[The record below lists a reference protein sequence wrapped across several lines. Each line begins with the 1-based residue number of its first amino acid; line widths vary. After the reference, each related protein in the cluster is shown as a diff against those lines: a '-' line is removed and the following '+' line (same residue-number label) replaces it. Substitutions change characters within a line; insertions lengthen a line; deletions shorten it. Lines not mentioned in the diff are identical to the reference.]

1 MVATGGDQTARAE
14 DLREMAEATIGAGLV
29 ELTDEQQAIVS
40 IVREFVEREV
50 YPVAEELE
58 HRDEF
63 PDRIVEGMKE
73 LGLFGLTVPEEYG
86 GAGLDL
92 MTYALVGVELS
103 RGWMSLSGILNTH
116 FMAVYLLK
124 KHGSDEQKGRWLPT
138 MATGEL
144 RAALSMSEPGAGS
157 DVQAIQCR
165 AVLDEAAGEYVVNGT
180 KMWVTNGLRAG
191 LVVLLCK
198 TDPTADPPY
207 KGMTVLYVEKEPGEP
222 SSGGITIPPNI
233 EKMGYH
239 GVETTE
245 LVFQDH
251 RVPVGNRLGN
261 EGDGFRQIM
270 DAIEVGRVN
279 VSARAVGLATRAFE
293 EAITYAQQRRAFGKP
308 IAQHQMIQEKLADM
322 GTKLEAARL
331 MLLQAAKKKSA
342 GVRADLEA
350 GMAKYFCTEV
360 CHEIVTEALRVH
372 GGYGYSAEYTI
383 ERLYRDAPFL
393 LIGEGTSEIQ
403 KLVIARQLLER
414 HKVTG

>member
-1 MVATGGDQTARAE
+1 
-14 DLREMAEATIGAGLV
+14 MAGAGPGGLV
-29 ELTDEQQAIVS
+29 ELSEEQQAVVAT
-40 IVREFVEREV
+40 VREFVEREV
-50 YPVAEELE
+50 FPVAEELE
-58 HRDEF
+58 ARDEF
-63 PDRIVEGMKE
+63 PEKIVEQMKE

-92 MTYALVGVELS
+92 LTYALVGVELS

-124 KHGSDEQKGRWLPT
+124 QYGSDEQRQRWLPK

-157 DVQAIQCR
+157 DVQSIQCR
-165 AVLDEAAGEYVVNGT
+165 ALREGDHYVVNGT

-198 TDPTADPPY
+198 TDPETKPAY
-207 KGMTVLYVEKEPGEP
+207 KGMSLLFVEKEPGANTFE
-222 SSGGITIPPNI
+222 GITIPPNI

-245 LVFQDH
+245 LVFENH
-251 RVPVGNRLGN
+251 RVPEENLLGN
-261 EGDGFRQIM
+261 EGDGFRQVM
-270 DAIEVGRVN
+270 DGIEVGRVN
-279 VSARAVGLATRAFE
+279 VAARAVGLATRAFE
-293 EAITYAQQRRAFGKP
+293 EAIRYAQQRQAFGKA

-322 GTKLEAARL
+322 ATKLEAARL

-342 GVRADLEA
+342 GERSDLEA
-350 GMAKYFCTEV
+350 GMAKYFCTEA

-414 HKVTG
+414 YKIEG

>member
-1 MVATGGDQTARAE
+1 MYKRQ
-14 DLREMAEATIGAGLV
+14 
-29 ELTDEQQAIVS
+29 
-40 IVREFVEREV
+40 VREFVEDQV
-50 YPVAEELE
+50 IPVADELE

-63 PDRIVEGMKE
+63 PDKIVQQMREM
-73 LGLFGLTVPEEYG
+73 GLFGLTVPEEYG

-103 RGWMSLSGILNTH
+103 RGWMSLSGIMNTH
-116 FMAVYLLK
+116 FMAIYLLK
-124 KHGSDEQKGRWLPT
+124 KYGSDEQKHRWLPR

-157 DVQAIQCR
+157 DVQSIQCK
-165 AVLDEAAGEYVVNGT
+165 AAKTGDQYVVNGQ

-198 TDPTADPPY
+198 TDPEAKPAY
-207 KGMTVLYVEKEPGEP
+207 KGMSILYVEKDPEERRFE
-222 SSGGITIPPNI
+222 GITIPPNI

-245 LVFQDH
+245 LLFEDH
-251 RVPVGNRLGN
+251 RVPAANLLGE
-261 EGDGFRQIM
+261 EGKGFGYIM
-270 DAIEVGRVN
+270 DGIEVGRVN

-293 EAITYAQQRRAFGKP
+293 EAIGYAQERQAFGKP
-308 IAQHQMIQEKLADM
+308 IAQHQMIQEKLAEM
-322 GTKLEAARL
+322 GTKLEAAKL
-331 MLLQAAKKKSA
+331 MLMQAAKKKSA
-342 GVRADLEA
+342 GERSDLEA
-350 GMAKYFCTEV
+350 GMAKFFCTEA
-360 CHEIVTEALRVH
+360 CHEIVTEALRIH
-372 GGYGYSAEYTI
+372 GGYGYSTEYTI

-414 HKVTG
+414 YHRS

>member
-1 MVATGGDQTARAE
+1 
-14 DLREMAEATIGAGLV
+14 MAAASDSGLV
-29 ELTDEQQAIVS
+29 QLSEEQREIVGA
-40 IVREFVEREV
+40 VREFVEDQV
-50 YPVAEELE
+50 IPVADELE

-63 PDRIVEGMKE
+63 PDKIVQQMREM
-73 LGLFGLTVPEEYG
+73 GLFGLTVPEEYG

-103 RGWMSLSGILNTH
+103 RGWMSLSGIMNTH
-116 FMAVYLLK
+116 FMAIYLLK
-124 KHGSDEQKGRWLPT
+124 KYGSDEQKLRWLPT

-157 DVQAIQCR
+157 DVQSIQCK
-165 AVLDEAAGEYVVNGT
+165 ATKDGDHYLVNGQ

-198 TDPTADPPY
+198 TDPEAQPAY
-207 KGMTVLYVEKEPGEP
+207 KGMSILYVEKEPDERKFE
-222 SSGGITIPPNI
+222 GITIPPNI

-245 LVFQDH
+245 LLFEDH
-251 RVPVGNRLGN
+251 RVPAANLLGE
-261 EGDGFRQIM
+261 EGKGFGYIM
-270 DAIEVGRVN
+270 DGIEVGRVN

-293 EAITYAQQRRAFGKP
+293 EAIGYAQERQAFGKP
-308 IAQHQMIQEKLADM
+308 IAQHQMIQEKLAEM
-322 GTKLEAARL
+322 GTKLEAAKL
-331 MLLQAAKKKSA
+331 MLMQAAKKKSA
-342 GVRADLEA
+342 GERSDLEA
-350 GMAKYFCTEV
+350 GMAKFFCTEA
-360 CHEIVTEALRVH
+360 CHEIVTEALRIH
-372 GGYGYSAEYTI
+372 GGYGYSTEYTI

-414 HKVTG
+414 YKIS

>member
-1 MVATGGDQTARAE
+1 MAATAGT
-14 DLREMAEATIGAGLV
+14 AGLFD
-29 ELTDEQQAIVS
+29 LTEEQEAVVQT
-40 IVREFVEREV
+40 VREFVEKEV
-50 YPVAEELE
+50 IPVADELE
-58 HRDEF
+58 RRDEF
-63 PDRIVEGMKE
+63 PEQIVEGMKA

-92 MTYALVGVELS
+92 MTYALAGVELS

-124 KHGSDEQKGRWLPT
+124 KHGNDEQKKRWLPR

-165 AVLDEAAGEYVVNGT
+165 AIRDADDYVVNGT

-198 TDPTADPPY
+198 TNPSADPPY
-207 KGMTVLYVEKEPGEP
+207 RGMSLLFVEKEPGERKVD
-222 SSGGITIPPNI
+222 GLTIPPNI

-245 LVFQDH
+245 LVFEDH
-251 RVPVGNRLGN
+251 RVPATNLLGS
-261 EGDGFRQIM
+261 EGEGFRQVM
-270 DAIEVGRVN
+270 DGIEVGRVN
-279 VSARAVGLATRAFE
+279 VAARAVGLATRAFE
-293 EAITYAQQRRAFGKP
+293 EAIRYAQERKAFGKP

-342 GVRADLEA
+342 GARSDLEA
-350 GMAKYFCTEV
+350 GMAKYFCTEA

-372 GGYGYSAEYTI
+372 GGYGYSKEFTI

-403 KLVIARQLLER
+403 KIVIARQLLER
-414 HKVTG
+414 HKAT

>member
-1 MVATGGDQTARAE
+1 MSIV
-14 DLREMAEATIGAGLV
+14 DLTE
-29 ELTDEQQAIVS
+29 EQDAVVKA
-40 IVREFVEREV
+40 VREFVEQEV

-63 PDRIVEGMKE
+63 PETIVEQMKE
-73 LGLFGLTVPEEYG
+73 MGLFGLTVPEEFG
-86 GAGLDL
+86 GAGMDL
-92 MTYALVGVELS
+92 MTYALVVAELS
-103 RGWMSLSGILNTH
+103 RGWMSLSGVLNTH
-116 FMAVYLLK
+116 FMGVYLLR
-124 KHGSDEQKGRWLPT
+124 KHGTDEQKQRWLPR

-144 RAALSMSEPGAGS
+144 RAALSMSEPEAGS
-157 DVQAIQCR
+157 DVQAIKCR
-165 AVLDEAAGEYVVNGT
+165 AVRDGNDYVVNGT

-198 TDPTADPPY
+198 TDAGADPPY
-207 KGMTVLYVEKEPGEP
+207 KGISLLYVEKEPEAERFE
-222 SSGGITIPPNI
+222 GITVPPNI

-245 LVFQDH
+245 LVFEDH
-251 RVPVGNRLGN
+251 RVPADNLLGGE
-261 EGDGFRQIM
+261 EGKGFQQVLDG
-270 DAIEVGRVN
+270 IEVGRVN

-293 EAITYAQQRRAFGKP
+293 EAIRYAQDRRTFGKA

-331 MLLQAAKKKSA
+331 MMLSAAKKKSA
-342 GVRADLEA
+342 GERSDLEA
-350 GMAKYFCTEV
+350 GMAKYFCSET

-372 GGYGYSAEYTI
+372 GGYGYSAEYPI

-403 KLVIARQLLER
+403 KVVIARQLLDR
-414 HKVTG
+414 HSST

>member
-1 MVATGGDQTARAE
+1 MPIAADT
-14 DLREMAEATIGAGLV
+14 GLV
-29 ELTDEQQAIVS
+29 ELTEEQRAIVET
-40 IVREFVEREV
+40 VRDFVEKEV
-50 YPVAEELE
+50 IPVADELE

-63 PDRIVEGMKE
+63 PEQIVKGMKD
-73 LGLFGLTVPEEYG
+73 LGLFGLTVPEEHG

-92 MTYALVGVELS
+92 MTYALAGVELS

-124 KHGSDEQKGRWLPT
+124 KHGSDKQKERWLPK

-165 AVLDEAAGEYVVNGT
+165 AVRDGDHYLVNGT

-191 LVVLLCK
+191 LVVLLAK
-198 TDPTADPPY
+198 TDPSADPPY
-207 KGMTVLYVEKEPGEP
+207 KGISVLMVEKEPEARTF
-222 SSGGITIPPNI
+222 GGITVPPNI

-245 LVFQDH
+245 LVFEDH
-251 RVPVGNRLGN
+251 RVPAENLLGQ
-261 EGDGFRQIM
+261 EGEGFRYIM
-270 DAIEVGRVN
+270 DGIEVGRVN
-279 VSARAVGLATRAFE
+279 VAARAVGLATRAFE
-293 EAITYAQQRRAFGKP
+293 EAIRYAQERQAFGKP
-308 IAQHQMIQEKLADM
+308 IAQHQMIQEKLAEM
-322 GTKLEAARL
+322 GTKLEAAKL

-342 GVRADLEA
+342 GERSDLEA
-350 GMAKYFCTEV
+350 GMAKFFCTEA

-372 GGYGYSAEYTI
+372 GGYGYSTEYTV

-403 KLVIARQLLER
+403 KLVIARQLLDR
-414 HKVTG
+414 HKPA

>member
-1 MVATGGDQTARAE
+1 VADTAE
-14 DLREMAEATIGAGLV
+14 LV
-29 ELTDEQQAIVS
+29 ELTDEQKDI
-40 IVREFVEREV
+40 IRTVRDFVDTEV
-50 YPVAEELE
+50 IPVANELE

-63 PDRIVEGMKE
+63 PEKIVEGMKQ
-73 LGLFGLTVPEEYG
+73 LGLFGLTAPEEYG

-103 RGWMSLSGILNTH
+103 RGWMSLSGIMNTH
-116 FMAVYLLK
+116 FMGIYLLK
-124 KHGSDEQKGRWLPT
+124 KYGTDDQKQRWLPK

-157 DVQAIQCR
+157 DVQSIQAR
-165 AVLDEAAGEYVVNGT
+165 AVRDGDGYLVNGT

-191 LVVLLCK
+191 LVTLLVK
-198 TDPTADPPY
+198 TDPSVDPPH
-207 KGMTVLYVEKEPGEP
+207 KGISILMVEKPAGEREFE
-222 SSGGITIPPNI
+222 GITIPPNI

-245 LVFQDH
+245 LVFEDH
-251 RVPVGNRLGN
+251 RVPAENLLGE
-261 EGDGFRQIM
+261 EGMGFRYVM
-270 DAIEVGRVN
+270 DGIEVGRVN
-279 VSARAVGLATRAFE
+279 VAARAVGLATRAFE
-293 EAITYAQQRRAFGKP
+293 EAIRYAQERVAFGVP
-308 IAQHQMIQEKLADM
+308 IAKHQMIQEKIAEM

-342 GVRADLEA
+342 GVRSDLEA
-350 GMAKYFCTEV
+350 GMAKYFCTEA

-403 KLVIARQLLER
+403 KIVIARQLLER
-414 HKVTG
+414 NKIS

>member
-1 MVATGGDQTARAE
+1 MRQ
-14 DLREMAEATIGAGLV
+14 
-29 ELTDEQQAIVS
+29 
-40 IVREFVEREV
+40 
-50 YPVAEELE
+50 
-58 HRDEF
+58 
-63 PDRIVEGMKE
+63 

-86 GAGLDL
+86 GAGLYL
-92 MTYALVGVELS
+92 VTYALAGVELS

-116 FMAVYLLK
+116 FMGVYLLK
-124 KHGSDEQKGRWLPT
+124 QHGSDEQRQRWLPR

-165 AVLDEAAGEYVVNGT
+165 ALLEGEGDDAHYVVNGT

-198 TDPTADPPY
+198 TDPVADPPY
-207 KGMTVLYVEKEPGEP
+207 KGMSLLYVEKEPGANRFE
-222 SSGGITIPPNI
+222 GITIPPNI

-245 LVFQDH
+245 LVFEDH
-251 RVPVGNRLGN
+251 RVPAENLLGR
-261 EGDGFRQIM
+261 EGDGFRYVM
-270 DAIEVGRVN
+270 DGIEVGRVN
-279 VSARAVGLATRAFE
+279 VAARAVGVATRAFE
-293 EAITYAQQRRAFGKP
+293 EAIKYAQERVAFGVP
-308 IAQHQMIQEKLADM
+308 IAKHQMIQEKIAEM

-342 GVRADLEA
+342 GVRSDLEA
-350 GMAKYFCTEV
+350 GMAKFFCTEA

-372 GGYGYSAEYTI
+372 GGYGYSTEYTI

-414 HKVTG
+414 YKVEG

>member
-1 MVATGGDQTARAE
+1 VSTA
-14 DLREMAEATIGAGLV
+14 DLTE
-29 ELTDEQQAIVS
+29 EQRAIVQA
-40 IVREFVEREV
+40 VREFVEQEV

-63 PDRIVEGMKE
+63 PDKIVDQMKE
-73 LGLFGLTVPEEYG
+73 MGLFGLTVPEEYG
-86 GAGLDL
+86 GAGADL
-92 MTYALVGVELS
+92 MTYALVVAELS
-103 RGWMSLSGILNTH
+103 RGWMSLSGVLNTH
-116 FMAVYLLK
+116 FMGVYLLR
-124 KHGSDEQKGRWLPT
+124 KHGTDEQKDRWLPR

-157 DVQAIQCR
+157 DVQAISCK
-165 AVLDEAAGEYVVNGT
+165 AVRDGDHYVVNGT

-198 TDPTADPPY
+198 TDPSADPAY
-207 KGMTVLYVEKEPGEP
+207 RGISLLVVEKEPGAREFE
-222 SSGGITIPPNI
+222 GITVPPNI

-245 LVFQDH
+245 LVFEDH
-251 RVPVGNRLGN
+251 RVPTADLLGGE
-261 EGDGFRQIM
+261 EGRGFQQVLDG
-270 DAIEVGRVN
+270 IEVGRVN

-293 EAITYAQQRRAFGKP
+293 EAIRYAQERKSFGKP
-308 IAQHQMIQEKLADM
+308 IAQHQMIQEKIADM

-331 MLLQAAKKKSA
+331 MMMQAAMKKSA
-342 GVRADLEA
+342 GERSDLEA
-350 GMAKYFCTEV
+350 GMAKYFCSEA

-372 GGYGYSAEYTI
+372 GGYGYSAEYPI

-403 KLVIARQLLER
+403 KVVIARQLLDR
-414 HKVTG
+414 HKIG

>member
-1 MVATGGDQTARAE
+1 VPAP
-14 DLREMAEATIGAGLV
+14 EAGAGLF
-29 ELTDEQQAIVS
+29 ELTEEQQAVVQT
-40 IVREFVEREV
+40 VREFVEKEV
-50 YPVAEELE
+50 IPVADELE

-63 PDRIVEGMKE
+63 PEQIVKGMKE

-86 GAGLDL
+86 GAGMDL
-92 MTYALVGVELS
+92 MTYALAGVELS

-124 KHGSDEQKGRWLPT
+124 KHGSDEQKQRWLPR

-144 RAALSMSEPGAGS
+144 RAALSMSEPEAGS

-165 AVLDEAAGEYVVNGT
+165 AVRDGDDYVVNGT

-198 TDPTADPPY
+198 TDPSADPPHR
-207 KGMTVLYVEKEPGEP
+207 GISVLFVEKERGERKV
-222 SSGGITIPPNI
+222 GGLSIPPNI

-245 LVFQDH
+245 LVFEDH
-251 RVPVGNRLGN
+251 RVPASNLLGN
-261 EGDGFRQIM
+261 EGEGFRQVM
-270 DAIEVGRVN
+270 DGIEVGRVN
-279 VSARAVGLATRAFE
+279 VAARAVGLATRAFE
-293 EAITYAQQRRAFGKP
+293 EAIRYAQERSAFGRP

-342 GVRADLEA
+342 GARSDLEA
-350 GMAKYFCTEV
+350 GMAKYFCTEA
-360 CHEIVTEALRVH
+360 CHEIVTESLRVH
-372 GGYGYSAEYTI
+372 GGYGYSKEFTI

-403 KLVIARQLLER
+403 KIVIARQLLDR
-414 HKVTG
+414 YKVR

>member
-1 MVATGGDQTARAE
+1 MAGGTP
-14 DLREMAEATIGAGLV
+14 IGSGLV
-29 ELTDEQQAIVS
+29 ELTDEQREIVS
-40 IVREFVEREV
+40 TVRDFVEREV
-50 YPVAEELE
+50 IPVADELE

-63 PDRIVEGMKE
+63 PEKIVEHMKE

-103 RGWMSLSGILNTH
+103 RGWMSLSGIMNTH
-116 FMAVYLLK
+116 FMAIYLLK
-124 KHGSDEQKGRWLPT
+124 KQGSDEQKERWLPR

-165 AVLDEAAGEYVVNGT
+165 AVRDGDSYVVNGT

-198 TDPTADPPY
+198 TDPEADPPY
-207 KGMTVLYVEKEPGEP
+207 KGMSVLMVEKDADERKFE
-222 SSGGITIPPNI
+222 GITVPPNI

-245 LVFQDH
+245 LVFEDH
-251 RVPVGNRLGN
+251 RVPAENLLGS
-261 EGDGFRQIM
+261 EGEGFRYIM
-270 DAIEVGRVN
+270 DGIEVGRVN

-293 EAITYAQQRRAFGKP
+293 EAIEYAQQRVAFGKP
-308 IAQHQMIQEKLADM
+308 IAQHQMIQEKLAHM
-322 GTKLEAARL
+322 GTLLEASRL

-342 GVRADLEA
+342 GERSDLEA
-350 GMAKYFCTEV
+350 GMAKYFCTEA
-360 CHEIVTEALRVH
+360 CHEIVTESLRVH

-403 KLVIARQLLER
+403 KLVISRQLLER
-414 HKVTG
+414 YKVT

>member
-1 MVATGGDQTARAE
+1 MAGDE
-14 DLREMAEATIGAGLV
+14 GSLV
-29 ELTDEQQAIVS
+29 QLTDDQEAIVS
-40 IVREFVEREV
+40 AVREFVEDEV

-58 HRDEF
+58 RKDEF
-63 PDRIVEGMKE
+63 PDKIVEQLKE
-73 LGLFGLTVPEEYG
+73 MGLFGLTVPEEYG
-86 GAGLDL
+86 GAGMDL

-124 KHGSDEQKGRWLPT
+124 KHGSEEQKQKWLPK

-157 DVQAIQCR
+157 DVQAIKCKAIR
-165 AVLDEAAGEYVVNGT
+165 DGDSYVVDGT
-180 KMWVTNGLRAG
+180 KMWVTNGLRSG

-198 TDPTADPPY
+198 TDPEADPPY
-207 KGMTVLYVEKEPGEP
+207 RGMSLLYVEKEPGAEKFE
-222 SSGGITIPPNI
+222 GITIPPNI

-245 LVFQDH
+245 LVFENH
-251 RVPVGNRLGN
+251 RVPAANLLGN
-261 EGDGFRQIM
+261 EGDGFRQVM
-270 DAIEVGRVN
+270 DGIEVGRVN

-293 EAITYAQQRRAFGKP
+293 EAIRYAQTRHAFGRP
-308 IAQHQMIQEKLADM
+308 IAHHQMIQEKLADM

-342 GVRADLEA
+342 GARSDLEA
-350 GMAKYFCTEV
+350 GMAKYFTTEA

-403 KLVIARQLLER
+403 KIVIARQLLER
-414 HKVTG
+414 HKVEA